1 MRCDHDL
8 LLDHLGGELE
18 GARALEM
25 DEHLAGCESCRAEA
39 EAYDRDLGLVRDAL
53 AATDDDT
60 LTDAELAALLSS
72 PELSDEPTTIQRL
85 FGLPLRPPRAAAVL
99 ALAAAVLL
107 ALLLNVPPSEEVS
120 TNSPLPTAVAKADE
134 RVEIRMAT
142 GNPSIQVIWVMSKD
156 VQF

>member
-8 LLDHLGGELE
+8 LLDHLDGELD
-18 GARALEM
+18 GARAVEM

-39 EAYDRDLGLVRDAL
+39 EAYDRDLGLVQDAL
-53 AATDDDT
+53 AATDDDS
-60 LTDAELAALLSS
+60 LTDAELSALLSA
-72 PELSDEPTTIQRL
+72 PELCDAPARPHRL
-85 FGLPLRPPRAAAVL
+85 FGLPLRPPRTAAVL

-120 TNSPLPTAVAKADE
+120 TTSLPPTAVAKADE
-134 RVEIRMAT
+134 RVEIRMAS